1 MFHLAFL
8 YFFRHAACFCFC
20 FLVFSLPLFFT
31 CSLPHPPP
39 PLSLS
44 LSCCRFPSCPV
55 RCSVFLLFFAVVC
68 FRGTCCLLVCLLLI
82 DDDLLRSC
90 TFIWQ
95 VGRGGPLCVCA
106 CACVCVRGEGAC
118 LARFHSCALLVHG
131 CPASTPPLLLETV
144 SLAYAT
150 PSTLFL
156 NPQPPVCSF
165 DWMRVRAVS
174 CVFIPQSQMMLEQFR
189 EG

>member
-1 MFHLAFL
+1 MGPRDMICLFAVVL
-8 YFFRHAACFCFC
+8 YLKWLSTRWLCST
-20 FLVFSLPLFFT
+20 LLFFT
-31 CSLPHPPP
+31 SLDMLLVFVFVFWFFPFLCFSPAACPTPP
-39 PLSLS
+39 PLSLFLFLVVVS
-44 LSCCRFPSCPV
+44 LLVRFV
-55 RCSVFLLFFAVVC
+55 AAFFFFSLQWFC

-150 PSTLFL
+150 PS
-156 NPQPPVCSF
+156 
-165 DWMRVRAVS
+165 
-174 CVFIPQSQMMLEQFR
+174 
-189 EG
+189 